1 MGYSVVA
8 ITDHERL
15 VSHFDLSDENIIFI
29 TAYEMYIRDLPFD
42 HVNDIQAHINFYS
55 ETPTN
60 KLLYY
65 TPKITKYIP
74 ESERATLQ
82 YHKLVEERE
91 YSVDF
96 IRKTIEY
103 AKENGFLACHNHPT
117 WSFEDESIAPAY
129 DGCFAMEIYNHGSYQ
144 EGHDEYNRH
153 YYDYQLNR
161 GLDMALVASDDNHNP
176 LGDEYKDAFGGAT
189 YILADKLEYGEIK
202 KT

>member
-1 MGYSVVA
+1 MKVLIDGNKKQFKANLHCHTTLSDGHWSPDRIKEEYKKMGYSVVA

-42 HVNDIQAHINFYS
+42 HVNDRQAHINFYS

-96 IRKTIEY
+96 IRKTIP
-103 AKENGFLACHNHPT
+103 AENNTNH
-117 WSFEDESIAPAY
+117 
-129 DGCFAMEIYNHGSYQ
+129 
-144 EGHDEYNRH
+144 
-153 YYDYQLNR
+153 
-161 GLDMALVASDDNHNP
+161 ASSGVFCAP
-176 LGDEYKDAFGGAT
+176 LGKSSWNEFVFYSAHFRQN
-189 YILADKLEYGEIK
+189 
-202 KT
+202 